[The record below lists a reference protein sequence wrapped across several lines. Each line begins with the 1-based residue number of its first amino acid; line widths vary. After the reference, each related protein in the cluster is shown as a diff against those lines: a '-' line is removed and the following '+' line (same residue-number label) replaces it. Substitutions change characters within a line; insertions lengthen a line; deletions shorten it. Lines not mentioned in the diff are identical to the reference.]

1 MCNAVFLTQ
10 ARPKPSMFHIS
21 LLKAGPDAVLTMCT
35 LFVIDN
41 GSDLLFHLSPLPH
54 FFSLVIHLTCLQWNP
69 ALPDTLAVS
78 LSNELQLLVVKDDV
92 VATVTKKLPANASE

>member
-1 MCNAVFLTQ
+1 
-10 ARPKPSMFHIS
+10 
-21 LLKAGPDAVLTMCT
+21 MCT

-41 GSDLLFHLSPLPH
+41 GSDLLFRLSPLPH

-92 VATVTKKLPANASE
+92 VATVTKKLPANASK